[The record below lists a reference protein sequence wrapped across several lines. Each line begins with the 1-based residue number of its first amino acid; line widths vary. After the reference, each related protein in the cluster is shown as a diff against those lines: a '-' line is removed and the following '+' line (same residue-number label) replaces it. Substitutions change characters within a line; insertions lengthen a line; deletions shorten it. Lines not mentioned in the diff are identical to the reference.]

1 MLDPDHKPEIS
12 VILPCYDA
20 AAVAGRSVEVL
31 AGYLPSVAR
40 SWEVLVVDDG
50 RNDFGAAPI
59 PDMPGVR
66 LLRHARNRG
75 KGAAVRTG
83 MLEARGHV
91 RVFTDVDMPYDREL
105 IPLMGDY
112 IVARGFH
119 LVIGDRTLPGSRY
132 TEATSPTRRAL
143 SALASGVIGAVVTGG
158 FFDTQ
163 CGIKAIRGDVADALF
178 PLVRIDRFA
187 FEVEVIYLALK
198 HGLDIKRLPVRLRRN
213 EGSSVRPLRDA
224 LGSARDVLGIK
235 LRQMGHRYRSK
246 ALEEIVARELE
257 SARRFRGAGP

>member
-1 MLDPDHKPEIS
+1 MPDSDHKPEIS
-12 VILPCYDA
+12 VILPCYNA
-20 AAVAGRSVEVL
+20 AAVAGRSVEAL
-31 AGYLPSVAR
+31 AEYLPSVAR

-59 PDMPGVR
+59 PEIPGIR

-83 MLEARGHV
+83 ILEARGKV

-112 IVARGFH
+112 IVGRGFH
-119 LVIGDRTLPGSRY
+119 LVIGDRTLPGSSY
-132 TEATSPTRRAL
+132 SDVTSPTRRAL

-163 CGIKAIRGDVADALF
+163 CGIKAMRGDVADALF
-178 PLVRIDRFA
+178 PLVHIDRFA

-213 EGSSVRPLRDA
+213 EGSSVRPFRDA
-224 LGSARDVLGIK
+224 VGSARDILYMK
-235 LRQMGHRYRSK
+235 LRQTRQQYGSK
-246 ALEEIVARELE
+246 SLETIVARELE
-257 SARRFRGAGP
+257 T